1 MNENKTLDNLMEAFA
16 GEAQANSKYL
26 AYAKKAE
33 KEGSLTLRNCS
44 EPLLTLRQY
53 TP

>member
-16 GEAQANSKYL
+16 GEAQANRKYL

-33 KEGSLTLRNCS
+33 KEGKT
-44 EPLLTLRQY
+44 
-53 TP
+53 